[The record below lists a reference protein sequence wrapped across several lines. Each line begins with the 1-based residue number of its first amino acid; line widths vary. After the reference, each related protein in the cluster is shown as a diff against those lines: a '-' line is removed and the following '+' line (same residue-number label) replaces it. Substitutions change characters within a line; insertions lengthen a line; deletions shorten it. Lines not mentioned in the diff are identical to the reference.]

1 MNAAGYKQDVD
12 RQEFSISSGP
22 FDGAYLIDIEGEVDL
37 LTAPDVSAALTA
49 AVAAGERRIVVDCVG
64 VRFMDSK
71 MLEALY
77 RAVKQLRASDGALA
91 VACSDDHICRIFELL
106 AFDALVPIRRSR
118 EEALAS
124 LN

>member
-1 MNAAGYKQDVD
+1 MEHQ
-12 RQEFSISSGP
+12 QFSISSGP

-49 AVAAGERRIVVDCVG
+49 AVAAGEKRIVVDCVG

-77 RAVKQLRASDGALA
+77 RAIKQLRASDGALA
-91 VACSDDHICRIFELL
+91 VACNDEQICRIFELL

-118 EEALAS
+118 EEALES
-124 LN
+124 LG